1 MIDYTQVTLDK
12 EPAEEFSRRIF
23 DYYADQLEQIYTN
36 KLQAFDTEQ

>member
-23 DYYADQLEQIYTN
+23 DYYADQLEQMYD
-36 KLQAFDTEQ
+36 KALDKDY